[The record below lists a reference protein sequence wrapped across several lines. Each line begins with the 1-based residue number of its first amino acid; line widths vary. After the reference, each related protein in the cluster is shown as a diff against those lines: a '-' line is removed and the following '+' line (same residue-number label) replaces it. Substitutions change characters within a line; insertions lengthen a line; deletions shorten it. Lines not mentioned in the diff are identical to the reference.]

1 MPPKPRSYKWDPDS
15 VDPSTPFAFC
25 LRGHPPDEK
34 SEVLGEASKE
44 DGAPRAKPGK
54 KEKADKAS
62 EKASS
67 KGALDGPEPDRALP
81 GVGLGTF
88 EMSDAAAEQ
97 SVAAALELGYRHI
110 DTAEVYNN
118 ETGVGRAVASS
129 GVPRAELFVTTKL
142 WPGNPSWGEAAKTEE
157 QVVEACKA
165 SLKRMGLKFVDLY
178 LIHAPFA
185 GSAEARVAQYRGLLE
200 CKRLGLT
207 RAVGVSNY
215 GAHHLQE
222 IIDAE
227 LPPPQV
233 KAHARPA
240 PRDQHHATAH
250 AGAHERSRPRCMAA
264 WPHATRRPSSF
275 PTPSLSA
282 DPSVTCTCIPSMP
295 CPPFL
300 LARVPTSYT
309 GQPTGAAPA
318 LPAAAPARVH
328 VGP

>member
-1 MPPKPRSYKWDPDS
+1 MSTIERPTGREIQGAIRLPSMPPKPRSYKWEPDS

-110 DTAEVYNN
+110 DTAEAYNN

-240 PRDQHHATAH
+240 PRDQHHAT
-250 AGAHERSRPRCMAA
+250 STTRPAPRDQHTSAPTSDQGLGA
-264 WPHATRRPSSF
+264 WPHGRTRPGVR
-275 PTPSLSA
+275 
-282 DPSVTCTCIPSMP
+282 
-295 CPPFL
+295 PPFL
-300 LARVPTSYT
+300 HPHARLTP
-309 GQPTGAAPA
+309 P
-318 LPAAAPARVH
+318 
-328 VGP
+328 